1 MLLSELVEVP
11 EELPVTGQIPLS
23 QVIRDKAR
31 LSADIADWVRLEHPA
46 VPVDP
51 HVGGWCALYAGCM
64 NERFPPSHV
73 ADSVAAL
80 RQASGTSTA
89 EALIAL
95 RQEMAEL
102 EAEQAEQLASACDR
116 LRGLEAAF
124 LAGIQ
129 QLDTASGAYTNLVD
143 QCDRLLDGVDSD
155 DGYASAHAALMEASR
170 EKDLLYFEQRLAE
183 LWAKVEGDE
192 DITVLTSEICR
203 FVSEMLREHLLAVQG
218 ISFPGLHLPAAVL
231 TATSDRL
238 QSVEHRLKTQLVRE
252 THDTLQEQQWLTD
265 NFDRS
270 CFCPTVSMKLASMR
284 ALHRLSGVRLLLD
297 TDQNALRLVAA
308 AVDLTAT
315 SSALFSHLSLCSPP
329 AGSDWAALTL
339 VTPVVEIVQSI
350 LSSEDIISTVAP
362 TKFTDLICSL
372 TDQVTL
378 PLGASCEYTEAD
390 YRPAASDVLIPHWIA
405 LWRKVWKLNME
416 EPDAVFGPLAREF
429 LDFAGRVRIGSCGHR
444 FGKFLLRTAQHSNNS
459 WIFPLRMMAFSST

>member
-170 EKDLLYFEQRLAE
+170 EKE
-183 LWAKVEGDE
+183 WARGS
-192 DITVLTSEICR
+192 VLT
-203 FVSEMLREHLLAVQG
+203 Q
-218 ISFPGLHLPAAVL
+218 PAVL
-231 TATSDRL
+231 RATIGGAVGESRRGRGHH
-238 QSVEHRLKTQLVRE
+238 SVNVRDMPVRVGDVE
-252 THDTLQEQQWLTD
+252 
-265 NFDRS
+265 RASVS
-270 CFCPTVSMKLASMR
+270 C
-284 ALHRLSGVRLLLD
+284 SG
-297 TDQNALRLVAA
+297 
-308 AVDLTAT
+308 
-315 SSALFSHLSLCSPP
+315 
-329 AGSDWAALTL
+329 
-339 VTPVVEIVQSI
+339 
-350 LSSEDIISTVAP
+350 
-362 TKFTDLICSL
+362 DLIPG
-372 TDQVTL
+372 VAF
-378 PLGASCEYTEAD
+378 ASCS
-390 YRPAASDVLIPHWIA
+390 SDCHIRQAPV
-405 LWRKVWKLNME
+405 
-416 EPDAVFGPLAREF
+416 
-429 LDFAGRVRIGSCGHR
+429 C
-444 FGKFLLRTAQHSNNS
+444 
-459 WIFPLRMMAFSST
+459 